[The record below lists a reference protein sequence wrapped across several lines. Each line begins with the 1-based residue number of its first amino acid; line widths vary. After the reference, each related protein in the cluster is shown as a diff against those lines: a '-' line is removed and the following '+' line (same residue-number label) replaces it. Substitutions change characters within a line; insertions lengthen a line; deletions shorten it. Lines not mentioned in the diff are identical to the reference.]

1 MRPHLRSLIPVLLVL
16 SVAGCEAISH
26 DEQVEIC
33 QSNLAETP
41 ASLLIG
47 SEGMEEVCT
56 CTVDSLAVRFPD
68 APQRWVAYQ
77 AELDRR
83 MESRGLLGL
92 MADTAWANSEGKEM
106 MTFAAA
112 QGEIVAACT
121 AQLFPR

>member
-1 MRPHLRSLIPVLLVL
+1 MRPLLRSVIPALLLLIV
-16 SVAGCEAISH
+16 SACEAISH
-26 DEQVEIC
+26 DEQVQIC
-33 QSNLAETP
+33 ESNLAETP

-56 CTVDSLAVRFPD
+56 CTVDSMAVRFPD

-83 MESRGLLGL
+83 VESRGLLGL

-106 MTFAAA
+106 MEFAAA